1 MPLQKKTKDDGNWL
15 GRGRRLG
22 EKGKSISGSAPV
34 WCPLFVTPEKWQIMA
49 MDSLEADPT
58 IARTLFHGL
67 AFSKDITLPEMLKS
81 TIDDHY
87 FYSGRVSFLFESI
100 LFVLFLKFYSS
111 VCYVSNVEK
120 CRPYNL

>member
-1 MPLQKKTKDDGNWL
+1 
-15 GRGRRLG
+15 
-22 EKGKSISGSAPV
+22 
-34 WCPLFVTPEKWQIMA
+34 MA

-87 FYSGRVSFLFESI
+87 FYSGRAIQSLMRAQLYIGDIDKRTMVQQQQVELYKKRLEDSKFE
-100 LFVLFLKFYSS
+100 
-111 VCYVSNVEK
+111 
-120 CRPYNL
+120 